1 MTPFVEY
8 LSSKHK
14 GSNLTSSAPRTDAKA
29 RHDGMC
35 VIPELGV
42 WKKEDSGTL
51 WTAHLANFA
60 SIRPT
65 EELVS

>member
-14 GSNLTSSAPRTDAKA
+14 GSNLTSSAPKTDAKA

-42 WKKEDSGTL
+42 WKKVDSGQL
-51 WTAHLANFA
+51 
-60 SIRPT
+60 I
-65 EELVS
+65 